1 MGWLVALFLLAAAGG
16 IWWWHDR
23 TVARRWRQLHEIL
36 EDLTAGRE
44 PRSLVFGAGGRFAGL
59 SAQLERLVDEQD
71 RLRRWRSRE
80 EANLQTIL
88 ASMEEGVLVVD
99 HEHVIRLVNP
109 SLLRILELKNDPL
122 GQSVLRALR
131 QVDFEKIV
139 TATLEADRPQK
150 IELAVHHSDPPRQL
164 AITATRIRVVSGEA
178 AVVMIF
184 HDVTRLKQLE
194 EVRREFVAN
203 VSHELRT
210 PLSIFQGYLENL
222 LDHPDLPTPERVQ
235 VLEILQRHSSRLN
248 LLVEDLLILA
258 RLESRSDKLKLE
270 PLSPAEFLR
279 GIAAD
284 WKLRSEQHEIT
295 LTVEVAPAAPV
306 FSADRFRLEQVL
318 NNLIDNALKYGT
330 RGGAVSIRAAG
341 LGQEIELRVEDAGPG
356 IAPADLPHIFE
367 RFYRVDKA
375 RSRERGGTGLGLS
388 IVKHITQLHGGT
400 VEAEN
405 RPEGG
410 TSIIVRLPLRPE
422 GSVPEPG
429 GEPQQAIDARQ
440 HDPEAQLAK

>member
-1 MGWLVALFLLAAAGG
+1 MAWLVVLLFIAAGAAV
-16 IWWWHDR
+16 WWWHDR
-23 TVARRWRQLHEIL
+23 HVARPWRQLHEIL
-36 EDLTAGRE
+36 EDLIAGRE
-44 PRSLVFGAGGRFAGL
+44 PRSLVFGVGGSFAQL
-59 SAQLERLVDEQD
+59 SAQLERLQNEQE

-88 ASMEEGVLVVD
+88 GSMEEGVMVVD
-99 HEHVIRLVNP
+99 REHVIRLVNP
-109 SLLRILELKNDPL
+109 SLLRILELKSAPL

-131 QVDFEKIV
+131 QVDFETIV
-139 TATLEADRPQK
+139 VAALETDQPQK
-150 IELAVHHSDPPRQL
+150 IELTVQGNQTPRQL

-178 AVVMIF
+178 AVLMIF

-194 EVRREFVAN
+194 DVRREFVAN

-210 PLSIFQGYLENL
+210 PLAIFQGYLENL
-222 LDHPDLPTPERVQ
+222 LDHTDLPIRERVQ
-235 VLEILQRHSSRLN
+235 ALEILQRHSSRLN

-270 PLSPAEFLR
+270 PLTPADFLEV
-279 GIAAD
+279 IAAD
-284 WKLRSEQHEIT
+284 WKLRSVQHQIS
-295 LTVEVAPAAPV
+295 LTVDVAPDTPA
-306 FSADRFRLEQVL
+306 FFGDRFRLDQVF

-330 RGGAVSIRAAG
+330 PGGRLWIRAAG
-341 LGQEIELRVEDAGPG
+341 IGNEIEFRVEDTGPG

-367 RFYRVDKA
+367 RFYRADKA

-388 IVKHITQLHGGT
+388 IVKHITQLHRGT
-400 VEAEN
+400 VVAEN

-422 GSVPEPG
+422 ASAAEPG
-429 GEPQQAIDARQ
+429 GESQQRVDAREDQ
-440 HDPEAQLAK
+440 GEPQLTK